1 VPGLDSAFY
10 PALWNLCLKVQT
22 RPEVFLIVWA
32 EESGLNPGAIN
43 SVGCT
48 GLNQSCPS
56 GPPTYGPG
64 FPTGY
69 EDWPASQQVSQWI
82 TQQVVTSIGLN
93 KGPFLSAARAL
104 QANLLPATLAT
115 ATTPSAVICGKAGP
129 YASAYAGNSQFD
141 VDKSGTI
148 TLQDLGD
155 YLQKMAAG
163 AHFGNLKSAIAT
175 AYAQAPAGAPWS
187 APLADPYH
195 EPGSAPGPT
204 PPGKSPPLPVASRG
218 GPPVLAL
225 ATIGGAI
232 AAVVALAKTR

>member
-10 PALWNLCLKVQT
+10 PALWQLALQTKT
-22 RPEVFLIVWA
+22 RPEIFLIVWA

-82 TQQVVTSIGLN
+82 GKQVVSSIALN

-115 ATTPSAVICGKAGP
+115 VTTPTATICGKAGP

-163 AHFGNLKSAIAT
+163 PLYGGLRSAIAT

-187 APLADPYH
+187 APLVDPYH
-195 EPGSAPGPT
+195 EPGTAPGPGLPP
-204 PPGKSPPLPVASRG
+204 PPGKGLPVASRG
-218 GPPVLAL
+218 SPVLAVM
-225 ATIGGAI
+225 TIGGGLAAI
-232 AAVVALAKTR
+232 VALAKTR